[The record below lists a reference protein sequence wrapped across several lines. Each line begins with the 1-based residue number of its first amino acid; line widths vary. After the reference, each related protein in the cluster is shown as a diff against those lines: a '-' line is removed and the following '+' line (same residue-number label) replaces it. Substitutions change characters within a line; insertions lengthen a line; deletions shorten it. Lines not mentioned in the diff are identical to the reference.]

1 MRQTYTL
8 TLSFL
13 FIRHHKWRFNP
24 TPPNSLIVIWT
35 LTICNPVQFL
45 NQKWIL
51 LNILSCWKS
60 YFIQIHVSIIGELSI
75 ECWFC
80 ILDSFSAEFIGFLL
94 ITWEYFWVNLFSC
107 ATSEDKGLEKCFVI
121 TFNSECKLTTRE
133 PQLNIDALFLLQ
145 QTTNSAPLQNQSSCA
160 LNKANQCLFWNVKKI
175 TCIK

>member
-13 FIRHHKWRFNP
+13 FIWHHKWRFNP

-51 LNILSCWKS
+51 LNILSGWIS
-60 YFIQIHVSIIGELSI
+60 YFIQKYVSIIGELSI

-80 ILDSFSAEFIGFLL
+80 ILDSFSADFIGLILTDNLRIFLSEFVFMCNQWRQR
-94 ITWEYFWVNLFSC
+94 IRKVFCHNVQFRMQAHNPWAAAEYRCIVPFTANNQFS
-107 ATSEDKGLEKCFVI
+107 ASSKPI
-121 TFNSECKLTTRE
+121 
-133 PQLNIDALFLLQ
+133 QLC
-145 QTTNSAPLQNQSSCA
+145 S
-160 LNKANQCLFWNVKKI
+160 K
-175 TCIK
+175 